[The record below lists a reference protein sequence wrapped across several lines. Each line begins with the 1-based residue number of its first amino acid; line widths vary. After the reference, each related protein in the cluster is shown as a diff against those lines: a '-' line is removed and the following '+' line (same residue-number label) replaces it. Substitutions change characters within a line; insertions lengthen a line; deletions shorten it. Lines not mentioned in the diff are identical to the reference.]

1 MNPSF
6 DLLDTGS
13 GDRTVLALHGGAG
26 PRGVTPVVEHFAPR
40 ARVLAPT
47 HPGWSGTPRPDS
59 FSGVDDLAIAYLDL
73 LEDEDLEDVVVVA
86 SSFGGWVAAEMAVRD
101 RGRRLGRLVV
111 LDGIGPEIEGQRDD
125 QGPGLR
131 RPEPPG
137 TVRLPQPPPGAPGP
151 DPADMA
157 ALQAYAGPRMAD
169 PKLLRRLARV
179 RIPAL
184 LIWGED
190 DVVVPPAFGKAYAAA
205 FANARFEVVPGAGH
219 MPALQ
224 APAATFDLIDEFL
237 E

>member
-6 DLLDTGS
+6 DLIDTGS

-26 PRGVTPVVEHFAPR
+26 LRGVTPIVEHFAPH

-47 HPGWSGTPRPDS
+47 HPGWAGTPRPEW
-59 FSGVDDLAIAYLDL
+59 FTGVDDLAVAYLDL

-101 RGRRLGRLVV
+101 RGRRIGRLIM
-111 LDGIGPEIEGQRDD
+111 LDGIGPEIEGQPV
-125 QGPGLR
+125 GPPQR
-131 RPEPPG
+131 QQQQP
-137 TVRLPQPPPGAPGP
+137 PQPPPGAPGP

-190 DVVVPPAFGKAYAAA
+190 DAVVPPAFGKAYAAA

-219 MPALQ
+219 MPVLQ
-224 APAATFDLIDEFL
+224 APAETFDLIDEFL

>member
-1 MNPSF
+1 VNPSF

-47 HPGWSGTPRPDS
+47 HPGWSGTPRPDA
-59 FSGVDDLAIAYLDL
+59 FSGVDDLAVAYLDL
-73 LEDEDLEDVVVVA
+73 LEDEDLDDVVVVA

-111 LDGIGPEIEGQRDD
+111 LDGIGPEIEGQPVR
-125 QGPGLR
+125 Q
-131 RPEPPG
+131 PE
-137 TVRLPQPPPGAPGP
+137 PPPGAPGP
-151 DPADMA
+151 DPADLA

-169 PKLLRRLARV
+169 AKLLRRLARV

-224 APAATFDLIDEFL
+224 APAATFDLIDDFL

>member
-1 MNPSF
+1 VNPSF

-47 HPGWSGTPRPDS
+47 HPGWSGTPRPDA
-59 FSGVDDLAIAYLDL
+59 FSGVDDLAVAYLDL
-73 LEDEDLEDVVVVA
+73 LEDEDLDDVVVVA

-111 LDGIGPEIEGQRDD
+111 LDGIGPEIEGQ
-125 QGPGLR
+125 PVR
-131 RPEPPG
+131 R
-137 TVRLPQPPPGAPGP
+137 PQPPPGVPGAPGP
-151 DPADMA
+151 DPADLA

-224 APAATFDLIDEFL
+224 APAATFDLIDVFL